1 MQVPTL
7 TWDEPLLDQK
17 QQNGPR
23 SARLL
28 TAQPI
33 NKDADKGGDG
43 QSRKGGGGVG
53 GAGRVSWHEADAL
66 SPIDPFV
73 SASN

>member
-1 MQVPTL
+1 MQVPTSPETSL
-7 TWDEPLLDQK
+7 SMTKK

-33 NKDADKGGDG
+33 RKDAGTGGDG

-73 SASN
+73 SAST